1 MNLYIFYF
9 FIFTLNAQELVPKP
23 RPTTQ
28 LFKAIKAGNKMQAAA
43 AILSGADIN
52 CTDKHET
59 PLTLAI
65 KLALENEAKAPE
77 EAKASEEASEIVKL
91 LLEACPN
98 SMFINKPDGQQTP
111 PVILTMENNTET
123 SYEIFAELI
132 KMRPDLSYIGHDGYN
147 ALQMAIETQNNFYF
161 SEILTYYDLGY
172 LLELKNGSGQD
183 LIDLVIK
190 EGDSSKTSLL
200 LKIPKISAIF
210 KKRIIQKLTFA
221 ASKTNSGINWSD
233 LATQASKVNSFKRQA
248 EDKSE
253 NPISKKMLTSKDE
266 PWRNMYI

>member
-1 MNLYIFYF
+1 MNFYIFYF
-9 FIFTLNAQELVPKP
+9 FIFTLNAQELVLKP
-23 RPTTQ
+23 RHTTQ

-43 AILSGADIN
+43 AIKSGADIN
-52 CTDKHET
+52 CTNENDDT
-59 PLTLAI
+59 PLTFAI
-65 KLALENEAKAPE
+65 KLALANEEPA
-77 EAKASEEASEIVKL
+77 IVEL
-91 LLEACPN
+91 LLKACPD
-98 SMFINKPDGQQTP
+98 SMFINKSNGQQTP
-111 PVILTMENNTET
+111 PVILVMENPTET

-161 SEILTYYDLGY
+161 SEILAKYDHDY

-183 LIDLVIK
+183 LIDLVI
-190 EGDSSKTSLL
+190 EEDDSSKTSML
-200 LKIPKISAIF
+200 LKLPKISRTLQE
-210 KKRIIQKLTFA
+210 RIMQKLTLA

>member
-43 AILSGADIN
+43 AIESGADIN
-52 CTDKHET
+52 CTDKNDDT

-65 KLALENEAKAPE
+65 KLALENDEP
-77 EAKASEEASEIVKL
+77 EIVKL
-91 LLEACPN
+91 LLKTCPD
-98 SMFINKPDGQQTP
+98 SIDINKSNGQQTP
-111 PVILTMENNTET
+111 PIILAMENTNET
-123 SYEIFAELI
+123 SYEIFAKLI
-132 KMRPDLSYIGHDGYN
+132 KMCPDISHIQYDGYN
-147 ALQMAIETQNNFYF
+147 ALQLAIETPNNFYF
-161 SEILTYYDLGY
+161 SKILAKYDHDD

-190 EGDSSKTSLL
+190 EGDLSKTSLL
-200 LKIPKISAIF
+200 LESPKISVIF
-210 KKRIIQKLTFA
+210 KKRIIKALA
-221 ASKTNSGINWSD
+221 ESEVNSNINWSD

>member
-1 MNLYIFYF
+1 MNFYIFYF

-23 RPTTQ
+23 RPTNQ

-52 CTDKHET
+52 CTDKNDDT
-59 PLTLAI
+59 PLTFAI
-65 KLALENEAKAPE
+65 KLALANEEPA
-77 EAKASEEASEIVKL
+77 IVEL
-91 LLEACPN
+91 LLKACPD
-98 SMFINKPDGQQTP
+98 SMFINKSNGQQTP
-111 PVILTMENNTET
+111 PVILVMENPTET

-147 ALQMAIETQNNFYF
+147 ALQMAIETPNNFYF
-161 SEILTYYDLGY
+161 SEILDKYDHDD
-172 LLELKNGSGQD
+172 LLKLKNGYGKD
-183 LIDLVIK
+183 LIDLAI
-190 EGDSSKTSLL
+190 EESDSSKTSML
-200 LKIPKISAIF
+200 LKSPKISEIF
-210 KKRIIQKLTFA
+210 KTRIIQKLTLA

-253 NPISKKMLTSKDE
+253 NPISKKMLISKDE